1 MAKILYCTFFCRLDT
16 SQTYNFSFIG
26 LKICTAGTPHVLT
39 DEILLISFEDRSEFI
54 EMSLSECTYV
64 L

>member
-1 MAKILYCTFFCRLDT
+1 MTKTLYCTFFCRLDT
-16 SQTYNFSFIG
+16 SQTYNFSG